1 MIDPNHGTSLRRGE
15 IGGDMS
21 SMMSSTATLRLYT
34 HVPPGVLFSGSRDNL
49 TAEEPSRRQSARK
62 WGFSSGDAMNVKKVL
77 EVRYCGRW
85 GCVRGEELRVD

>member
-1 MIDPNHGTSLRRGE
+1 
-15 IGGDMS
+15 MS
-21 SMMSSTATLRLYT
+21 STMSSTATLC
-34 HVPPGVLFSGSRDNL
+34 HVHPTRAAGGLFSGSRDNL
-49 TAEEPSRRQSARK
+49 TAGKPSRGQSAME